1 MSAPT
6 APVGPAQA
14 ARQDVDP
21 QVDPF
26 KELPVR
32 SRYAVDAGA
41 SYDPVRKHEEH
52 SAEGTAA
59 HNRKVRPM
67 ARHALSVLVE
77 NNPGVLAR
85 VSVLFARRSFNIDHL
100 VVGPT
105 EDPKVSRMTIVV
117 NVDPEQL
124 HKVVSQLDKLIE
136 VIHIEEIEDA
146 AAIREKLWEIN
157 DNGPRPVG
165 AMAAAWG

>member
-1 MSAPT
+1 MSTVT
-6 APVGPAQA
+6 ASVGRTAVGPGS
-14 ARQDVDP
+14 
-21 QVDPF
+21 DPF

-32 SRYAVDAGA
+32 SKYAVDAGP
-41 SYDPVRKHEEH
+41 SVDPVRKD
-52 SAEGTAA
+52 STNSTVEGNAA
-59 HNRKVRPM
+59 NNRKVRPM
-67 ARHALSVLVE
+67 SRHALSVLVE

-117 NVDPEQL
+117 NVDKEQL
-124 HKVVSQLDKLIE
+124 HKVTSQLDKLIE

>member
-1 MSAPT
+1 MSTGTVSADRT
-6 APVGPAQA
+6 HDS
-14 ARQDVDP
+14 RDEQD
-21 QVDPF
+21 DPF
-26 KELPVR
+26 VDLPVR
-32 SRYAVDAGA
+32 SRYAVTA
-41 SYDPVRKHEEH
+41 PPNP
-52 SAEGTAA
+52 SANAA
-59 HNRKVRPM
+59 PNRKVSTM
-67 ARHALSVLVE
+67 SRHALSVLVE

-117 NVDPEQL
+117 NVGEEQL
-124 HKVVSQLDKLIE
+124 HRVTSQLDKLIE
-136 VIHIEEIEDA
+136 VIHIEELDDA
-146 AAIREKLWEIN
+146 ASIRERLWAIN

>member
-1 MSAPT
+1 MSIAVVT
-6 APVGPAQA
+6 GQTDVEHCESTQA
-14 ARQDVDP
+14 
-21 QVDPF
+21 DPF
-26 KELPVR
+26 RELPVR
-32 SRYAVDAGA
+32 SRYAVKAPPNPTSGA
-41 SYDPVRKHEEH
+41 T
-52 SAEGTAA
+52 AEP
-59 HNRKVRPM
+59 NRKKIPM
-67 ARHALSVLVE
+67 SRHALSVLVE

-117 NVDPEQL
+117 NVGEEQL
-124 HKVVSQLDKLIE
+124 HRVTSQLDKLIE
-136 VIHIEEIEDA
+136 VIHIEELEDA
-146 AAIREKLWEIN
+146 ASIREALWAIN

>member
-1 MSAPT
+1 MST
-6 APVGPAQA
+6 VTEPAQSHTE
-14 ARQDVDP
+14 RD
-21 QVDPF
+21 DPF
-26 KELPVR
+26 QALPVR
-32 SRYAVDAGA
+32 SRYAV
-41 SYDPVRKHEEH
+41 
-52 SAEGTAA
+52 SAVPTPSTTTPSSSTAA
-59 HNRKVRPM
+59 PNRKVSPM
-67 ARHALSVLVE
+67 SRHALSVLVE

-117 NVDPEQL
+117 NVGEEQL
-124 HKVVSQLDKLIE
+124 HRVTSQLDKLIE
-136 VIHIEEIEDA
+136 VIHIEELDDA
-146 AAIREKLWEIN
+146 ASIRERLWAIN

>member
-1 MSAPT
+1 MSIHTLPSRT
-6 APVGPAQA
+6 
-14 ARQDVDP
+14 D
-21 QVDPF
+21 
-26 KELPVR
+26 KEAHSVENFDDWPVR
-32 SRYAVDAGA
+32 SRYAV
-41 SYDPVRKHEEH
+41 
-52 SAEGTAA
+52 TAA
-59 HNRKVRPM
+59 PNRSTSPTATPNRKVTPM
-67 ARHALSVLVE
+67 SRHALSVLVE

-117 NVDPEQL
+117 NVGEEQL
-124 HKVVSQLDKLIE
+124 HRVTSQLDKLIE
-136 VIHIEEIEDA
+136 VIHIEELEDA
-146 AAIREKLWEIN
+146 ASIRERLWVIN

>member
-6 APVGPAQA
+6 LPQDRVVTQD
-14 ARQDVDP
+14 DVDS
-21 QVDPF
+21 F
-26 KELPVR
+26 LELPVR
-32 SRYAVDAGA
+32 SRYAVDAVPGV
-41 SYDPVRKHEEH
+41 DPVALATTRTVTPTP
-52 SAEGTAA
+52 AEN
-59 HNRKVRPM
+59 NRKVSPM
-67 ARHALSVLVE
+67 SRHALSVLVE

-117 NVDPEQL
+117 NVGEEQL
-124 HKVVSQLDKLIE
+124 HRVTSQLDKLIE
-136 VIHIEEIEDA
+136 VIHIEELDDA